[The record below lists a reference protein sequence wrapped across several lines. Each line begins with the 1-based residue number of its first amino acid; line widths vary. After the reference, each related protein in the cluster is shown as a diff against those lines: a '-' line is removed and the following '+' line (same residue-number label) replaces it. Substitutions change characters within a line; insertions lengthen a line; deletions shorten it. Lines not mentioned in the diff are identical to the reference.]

1 MNVNLWGTSSTLTAF
16 PSTIFGLYLSL
27 SAALEDAELK
37 IEHGLSCASGSFG
50 THIWRI
56 VGQQK

>member
-27 SAALEDAELK
+27 SAALEAAELK
-37 IEHGLSCASGSFG
+37 IEHGLNTVS
-50 THIWRI
+50 
-56 VGQQK
+56 